1 MHCFE
6 NKTPK
11 GEKVTCLMGLN
22 GRQEQS
28 GGRTRKP
35 TKSTHRALQPFCR
48 GGPREGGCIPAAPA
62 AAKPQVDEAQ
72 KRGSEPAVSPCF
84 TPTPK
89 LLFHH
94 DPKAPQSR
102 APGSGLLLLLCKQGP
117 GTKPSLGP
125 GAGVGLP
132 GAGRAPPGVVVLL
145 LCNLRPPCC
154 SRLHH
159 LVLSL
164 PALPDLLPLEELTW

>member
-89 LLFHH
+89 LLFHR
-94 DPKAPQSR
+94 DPKAPQELSPR
-102 APGSGLLLLLCKQGP
+102 QRVITFALQTGPCDKAFPGP
-117 GTKPSLGP
+117 R
-125 GAGVGLP
+125 
-132 GAGRAPPGVVVLL
+132 GAGRAPPGVVVPL